1 MFDFPPWLLVEFC
14 QFNRRA
20 IDMPS
25 QAASL
30 QTQTIPPR
38 RHIQAGG
45 SPETNVNSGHPS
57 RVDLDNARNYHG
69 VGLLACGDIA
79 PCTGRLRTI
88 GRGHPRQGRMG
99 IALGGPL
106 GCDRTV
112 CQGRRLDARGADA
125 DVWRA
130 KPAAINLKPPHNF
143 QERTRLRD
151 DLSCRPHAS
160 RTSGVTDVA
169 SSGPTSGN
177 AIKALARLIGA
188 VPSHDHS
195 IKV

>member
-112 CQGRRLDARGADA
+112 CQGRRLDARGALTRTFG
-125 DVWRA
+125 VERIEFW
-130 KPAAINLKPPHNF
+130 NL
-143 QERTRLRD
+143 
-151 DLSCRPHAS
+151 
-160 RTSGVTDVA
+160 RTSSAAAMQSVC
-169 SSGPTSGN
+169 S
-177 AIKALARLIGA
+177 LIGQKLLLIVA
-188 VPSHDHS
+188 ANKVPYF
-195 IKV
+195 